1 MQLLRE
7 RRPADALH
15 VYRLGVRLYPE
26 RFDFLYDGLGQAY
39 EAAGERDAA
48 IASYRQALA
57 LEPQQM
63 HARERL
69 SALGAAAAQ

>member
-1 MQLLRE
+1 
-7 RRPADALH
+7 
-15 VYRLGVRLYPE
+15 VKLYPE

-48 IASYRQALA
+48 IANYRQALA
-57 LEPQQM
+57 LEPGQT

-69 SALGAAAAQ
+69 GALGAQ

>member
-1 MQLLRE
+1 
-7 RRPADALH
+7 
-15 VYRLGVRLYPE
+15 V
-26 RFDFLYDGLGQAY
+26 
-39 EAAGERDAA
+39 GERDTA

-69 SALGAAAAQ
+69 SALGAAASQ